1 MLFLFAFL
9 KDNTVEVCYNF
20 YDWGVIIMIK
30 LIGVTKVYKTGVR
43 ALSDMNLNIEPGEF
57 VYVIGPTGAGKST
70 FIKLLYREEVATS
83 GKVLVAGVDVSK
95 IRNYKVPYFRRNIG
109 VGFQNFR
116 LLPKKTVFENVAFA
130 LEVTDTPK
138 KQIRNRVRKTLEIVG
153 LADKANA
160 FPNELSGGQQQRVAI
175 ARAIVNNPKVLI
187 ADEPTGNLDPETS
200 EEIIGVLEKINN
212 EGTTVLVVT
221 HDRYIVEKYKKRTIL
236 IDNGCVTSDTSVG
249 GYNTL

>member
-1 MLFLFAFL
+1 
-9 KDNTVEVCYNF
+9 
-20 YDWGVIIMIK
+20 MIK

-43 ALSDMNLNIEPGEF
+43 ALSDMHLNIEPGEF

-95 IRNYKVPYFRRNIG
+95 IKNRKVPYFRRNIG
-109 VGFQNFR
+109 VVFQNFR

-138 KQIRNRVRKTLEIVG
+138 KEIRNKVRKTLEIVG
-153 LADKANA
+153 LSDKANA

-175 ARAIVNNPKVLI
+175 ARAIVNSPKVLI

-200 EEIIGVLEKINN
+200 EEIINVLDKINA

-221 HDRYIVEKYKKRTIL
+221 HDKYIVEKYKKRTIL

-249 GYNTL
+249 GYGV

>member
-1 MLFLFAFL
+1 
-9 KDNTVEVCYNF
+9 
-20 YDWGVIIMIK
+20 MIK

-83 GKVLVAGVDVSK
+83 GKVLVAGIDVSK
-95 IRNYKVPYFRRNIG
+95 IKNRKVPYFRRNIG
-109 VGFQNFR
+109 VVFQNFR

-138 KQIRNRVRKTLEIVG
+138 KQIRSKVRKTLEIVG
-153 LADKANA
+153 LSDKANA

-175 ARAIVNNPKVLI
+175 ARAIVNAPKVLI

-200 EEIIGVLEKINN
+200 EEIINVLEKINE

-249 GYNTL
+249 GYNV